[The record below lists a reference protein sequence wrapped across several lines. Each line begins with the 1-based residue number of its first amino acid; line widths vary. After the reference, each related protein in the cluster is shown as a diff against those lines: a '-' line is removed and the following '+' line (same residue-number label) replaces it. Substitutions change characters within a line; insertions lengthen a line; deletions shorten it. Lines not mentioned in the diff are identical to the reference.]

1 MKLLLDL
8 LVGVVRAV
16 LVVAAVH
23 DGFHTQWNGNLI
35 LIGQNDDK
43 MLVKCWKL
51 FKKKFRLEV
60 YYCKTDLNCK

>member
-23 DGFHTQWNGNLI
+23 DGLHTQWNGNLI
-35 LIGQNDDK
+35 LNGQNDDK
-43 MLVKCWKL
+43 MLVK
-51 FKKKFRLEV
+51 
-60 YYCKTDLNCK
+60 